1 VRKYL
6 QEMEDT
12 TYLTVRWRLRYSTF
26 LSAIF
31 DNFVTK
37 LQTGVSKP
45 AQLFGT
51 SEDMSHFLVKIIEI
65 SIVSFLTPAD
75 LGRLFPHGLR

>member
-1 VRKYL
+1 MK
-6 QEMEDT
+6 DT
-12 TYLTVRWRLRYSTF
+12 TDLVVRWRLRYAAF

-45 AQLFGT
+45 EQLFGN
-51 SEDMSHFLVKIIEI
+51 SENRSHFLVKVIEI
-65 SIVSFLTPAD
+65 SIVSFLTPAN
-75 LGRLFPHGLR
+75 LGRLFPQGLR